1 MGRALVFPLG
11 VISQSNKV
19 NKKSMLDEYETNE
32 VFEMTYLYFLGFPH
46 EFDRTNP
53 RKVKMIFKGD
63 PKLIKSLLED
73 FWDNG
78 TKVDARK
85 ILNASKEIKKSLWVG
100 GAYNPS
106 YYAKQPVDSVVQQ
119 IKENEASHIGATDQ
133 QEKL

>member
-1 MGRALVFPLG
+1 
-11 VISQSNKV
+11 
-19 NKKSMLDEYETNE
+19 MLDEYETNE

-85 ILNASKEIKKSLWVG
+85 LLNASKEIKKSLWVG
-100 GAYNPS
+100 GTYNPN
-106 YYAKQPVDSVVQQ
+106 YYGAKQPVDSVVQQ
-119 IKENEASHIGATDQ
+119 IRENETHHSGSPDQ
-133 QEKL
+133 QEK